1 MFEHSKLA
9 LIAGAYST
17 HKCNFASKV
26 NRLVYHLY
34 LLLRQ
39 APSFALA
46 IICLEQSLVYLVDE
60 ITLLVK
66 LYQLLLKLH

>member
-9 LIAGAYST
+9 LITGAYST
-17 HKCNFASKV
+17 QKCNFASKV

-34 LLLRQ
+34 LLHRQ
-39 APSFALA
+39 APSFPLA
-46 IICLEQSLVYLVDE
+46 VICLEQSLVYLVD
-60 ITLLVK
+60 IVTLLVK

>member
-1 MFEHSKLA
+1 MSEHCKLA

-26 NRLVYHLY
+26 NRLVNHLY

-39 APSFALA
+39 APSFPLA
-46 IICLEQSLVYLVDE
+46 VICLEQSLVYLVDE